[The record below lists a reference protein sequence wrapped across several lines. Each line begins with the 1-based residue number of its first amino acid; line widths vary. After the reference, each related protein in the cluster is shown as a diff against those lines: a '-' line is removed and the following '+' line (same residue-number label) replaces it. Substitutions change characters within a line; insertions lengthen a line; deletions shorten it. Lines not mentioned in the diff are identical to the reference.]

1 MAWQAGQAHASP
13 PAVGDG
19 GNGGDVDTGGGARR
33 RRAGSSAA
41 PSSTPPAVPASARI
55 CALLAHCSGHSRGI
69 DQEHGGAQVL
79 GDYIGAPGDNMVDD
93 QADSAVGGFK
103 SIVGRPA
110 DQEHPTAV
118 VLEHPDRGA
127 QAVSS
132 VDEHVGPE
140 PRHEAEVVPAMAIM
154 CPARRAARTR
164 TCQPG
169 TTSSRTAKSA
179 TRPPLH
185 MRPWVATGRAGGEAA
200 AGRSW
205 DRKIA
210 Q

>member
-1 MAWQAGQAHASP
+1 MAWQAGHASP

-33 RRAGSSAA
+33 RPRRLECGTEQYTAGRARQRQ
-41 PSSTPPAVPASARI
+41 V

-140 PRHEAEVVPAMAIM
+140 PRHEAEVVPRDGDHVPSSTGGSDQDLPTGDDLVAHGEERHQASVAHEAVGRHRAE
-154 CPARRAARTR
+154 PA
-164 TCQPG
+164 
-169 TTSSRTAKSA
+169 AK
-179 TRPPLH
+179 PPQ
-185 MRPWVATGRAGGEAA
+185 
-200 AGRSW
+200 GRSW